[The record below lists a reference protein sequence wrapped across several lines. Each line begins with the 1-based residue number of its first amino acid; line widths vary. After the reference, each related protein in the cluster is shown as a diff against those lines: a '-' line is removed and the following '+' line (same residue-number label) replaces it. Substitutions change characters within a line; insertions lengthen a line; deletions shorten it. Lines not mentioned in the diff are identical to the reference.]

1 MKAYIVFDKETGEV
15 VHKYRVIPVAEGES
29 EDTVECDAEE
39 VLSSYRGP
47 LPRERLE
54 VALIAD
60 YHPQTSRGR
69 ATRYNSGTN
78 ASDFASGQPSPD
90 FDTIPPDATPRPFG
104 YRSLPLLSVPSLDP
118 PE

>member
-1 MKAYIVFDKETGEV
+1 MKVYIVFDKETGEV

-69 ATRYNSGTN
+69 ATRYNS
-78 ASDFASGQPSPD
+78 AKSRLEHEKSVEAAHVSRL
-90 FDTIPPDATPRPFG
+90 RPADLREAVG
-104 YRSLPLLSVPSLDP
+104 MRK
-118 PE
+118 E